1 MTAFNY
7 APIAAKAIEL
17 VTKFGRA
24 VSLRRLNLTPPDPQK
39 PWRGPADAR
48 AGAFSLPVSAV
59 FVEPSS
65 LQQLGLNSDQ
75 LDWVSKSQN
84 VAIVA
89 SPQDLRDFSELLDTD
104 SSVWRIMGVSTLQ
117 PAADRL
123 LHFVGVAR

>member
-1 MTAFNY
+1 MASFDY
-7 APIAAKAIEL
+7 GPIAAKAIEL

-24 VSLRRLNLTPPDPQK
+24 ITLRRLNLTPPDPSK

-48 AGAFSLPVSAV
+48 AGAFSLTVSGV

-65 LQQLGLNSDQ
+65 LQKLGLNADM
-75 LDWVSKSQN
+75 LDWVPKCSN

-89 SPQDLRDFSELLDTD
+89 APQDLREFSELLDAD

-123 LHFVGVAR
+123 LHFVGVSR